1 MWLIVQDYLLKQA
14 NAVSLTDMELSLEKT
29 DRVTLYQRVKTFEEH
44 GIWRF
49 NKILYLNTM
58 NFYLFQKKLSQI
70 EDQLK
75 SNFAS
80 LVLNSQVL
88 ILSEYVDAI
97 CVFIND
103 FDVVKFFGEDII
115 DYSYLECH
123 LNINKH
129 QTNVEF
135 EWDFRTHDYIDKDR
149 NMIRLNLIFADRY
162 PHNAN
167 QEKYHYHSV
176 AIETVYKVQYFGENV
191 LFDANLESSFHNMI
205 SDIHYQAMKN
215 EEPIAMAIY
224 SYSDN

>member
-1 MWLIVQDYLLKQA
+1 MLIMDINPDKWEFL
-14 NAVSLTDMELSLEKT
+14 
-29 DRVTLYQRVKTFEEH
+29 
-44 GIWRF
+44 F
-49 NKILYLNTM
+49 NKIIYLSIM
-58 NFYLFQKKLSQI
+58 DFDLFQKKLSQI

-80 LVLNSQVL
+80 LILNSRIL

-103 FDVVKFFGEDII
+103 FDVVNFFGEDII
-115 DYSYLECH
+115 DYSYLECR
-123 LNINKH
+123 LYINKRE
-129 QTNVEF
+129 TRVEF
-135 EWDFRTHDYIDKDR
+135 EWDFRTHDDIDEDR
-149 NMIRLNLIFADRY
+149 NMIYLNLIFADRY

-191 LFDANLESSFHNMI
+191 LFDINLESSFQNMI
-205 SDIHYQAMKN
+205 SDIHYQAMN
-215 EEPIAMAIY
+215 DEEPIAMAIY